1 MAGWVFS
8 YKDFL
13 FLMSRTMTRGELRTR
28 LEQITDTEND
38 THISTSE
45 KDNILNSAMAE
56 TWDNIVDAGLAEKF
70 VKSNTFNTVAGQQEY
85 ALGTV
90 AGTDFYRLHQLYA
103 NEGNGQLR
111 ALQHINP
118 AEMLNFRAPTSA
130 VPMKIYYIPV
140 CPVIATGGGNDST
153 TFDGVDGWEEHTL
166 MTAACAI
173 KLKKQED
180 YRPYASRKAELE
192 QRIGSLGNID
202 FGEPPRV
209 SRKRK
214 PVGYT
219 YYPYFSQINA
229 YLLRGDKVELFYSY
243 PWVR

>member
-1 MAGWVFS
+1 
-8 YKDFL
+8 
-13 FLMSRTMTRGELRTR
+13 MSRSVTRGALRDR
-28 LEQITDTEND
+28 LSQITDTEND
-38 THISTSE
+38 NHVLNDE
-45 KDNILNSAMAE
+45 KDAILNSAMAE
-56 TWDNIVDAGLAEKF
+56 TWDAIVDAGLAEKF
-70 VKSNTFNTVAGQQEY
+70 VKSNTFNTAAGTQEY
-85 ALGTV
+85 PLNTV
-90 AGTDFYRLHQLYA
+90 AGSDFYRVHQVYA

-130 VPMKIYYIPV
+130 VPMKIYYIPC
-140 CPVIATGGGNDST
+140 CPVITIGAGGDSA
-153 TFDGVDGWEEHTL
+153 TFDGIDGWEEHTL

-173 KLKKQED
+173 KLKKQES
-180 YRPYASRKAELE
+180 YAPYAARKAELE
-192 QRIGSLGNID
+192 QRIGSLGIVD
-202 FGEPPRV
+202 FGDPPRV

-229 YLLRGDKVELFYSY
+229 YLLRGDKIELFYSY